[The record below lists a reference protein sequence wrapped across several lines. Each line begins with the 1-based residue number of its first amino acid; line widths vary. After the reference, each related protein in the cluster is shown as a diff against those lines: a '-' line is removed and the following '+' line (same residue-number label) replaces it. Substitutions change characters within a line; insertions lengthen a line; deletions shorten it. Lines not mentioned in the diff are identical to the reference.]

1 MSFLKQG
8 CNLKTLLFG
17 GHQATD
23 DFVLHKTLGYQALTF
38 QGNFANIYQWCSHV
52 GKVIMWKTHGALVDQ
67 GFPCLN
73 IFATTSWAM
82 AVDFPMAIP

>member
-1 MSFLKQG
+1 MFFETGMQFE
-8 CNLKTLLFG
+8 NFAFA

-38 QGNFANIYQWCSHV
+38 QGNFANIYRCSHV
-52 GKVIMWKTHGALVDQ
+52 GKVIMWKTHGAPVDQ

-82 AVDFPMAIP
+82 EVDFPMAIP